1 MRVSISVKKNTKEE
15 IRANRIFFV
24 NLSRWL
30 SRICSLKLQ
39 MIRNFALILFLSTGV
54 HSLET
59 SLLEQ
64 HHNVQYK
71 TYTKE
76 NRNQPLDIRDVTV
89 NDGQTTSFII
99 HGYSPSSLD
108 QPMKLVNDI
117 FDHDRNVSRVIVVS
131 WIDYASGK
139 KE

>member
-1 MRVSISVKKNTKEE
+1 MSVSISIKKNTTEE
-15 IRANRIFFV
+15 LCVNRIFSV

-54 HSLET
+54 HALET

-64 HHNVQYK
+64 QHNVQYR

-76 NRNQPLDIRDVTV
+76 NRNHPLDIRDVTF

-108 QPMKLVNDI
+108 QPLKLVNDI

>member
-1 MRVSISVKKNTKEE
+1 MVDKN
-15 IRANRIFFV
+15 
-24 NLSRWL
+24 
-30 SRICSLKLQ
+30 CSLNLQ
-39 MIRNFALILFLSTGV
+39 MIRNFALILFLSTSV

-64 HHNVQYK
+64 RHNVQYL

-76 NRNQPLDIRDVTV
+76 NRNHPFDIRDVTF

-99 HGYSPSSLD
+99 HGYSPTSLD
-108 QPMKLVNDI
+108 QPLKLVNDI
-117 FDHDRNVSRVIVVS
+117 FDHDANVSRVIVVS